1 MKKLRTLLSVLL
13 LAVVLAAC
21 GRGNPDA
28 VQQANE
34 DHDPAQA
41 RLDEGNVQ
49 AIMDQTKEGFSRDD
63 VTFFTYRL
71 RDGNLKMNARLLNE
85 EIEEEF
91 VQTFVDAFKNSQ
103 AESLEI
109 ELKDRGTYNIPLQE
123 DVTDFQQYFT
133 AEE

>member
-1 MKKLRTLLSVLL
+1 MKRIATLVTMLL
-13 LAVVLAAC
+13 LVALLAAC
-21 GRGNPDA
+21 ARGNPDE

-34 DHDPAQA
+34 SHDPGQQ

-49 AIMDQTKEGFSRDD
+49 AIMDKTKEEFSRAD

-71 RDGNLKMNARLLNE
+71 RDGKLRMNARLLNE

-91 VQTFVDAFKNSQ
+91 VQTFVDAFRNSQ

-109 ELKDRGTYNIPLQE
+109 ELKDKGTYLIPLTEEITDLQE
-123 DVTDFQQYFT
+123 YFT
-133 AEE
+133 PEE

>member
-1 MKKLRTLLSVLL
+1 MRRLPGTVQLSAMLMGNHAIIFPHGVIIHGY
-13 LAVVLAAC
+13 AVHT
-21 GRGNPDA
+21 PD
-28 VQQANE
+28 
-34 DHDPAQA
+34 
-41 RLDEGNVQ
+41 
-49 AIMDQTKEGFSRDD
+49 
-63 VTFFTYRL
+63 
-71 RDGNLKMNARLLNE
+71 MNARLLNE